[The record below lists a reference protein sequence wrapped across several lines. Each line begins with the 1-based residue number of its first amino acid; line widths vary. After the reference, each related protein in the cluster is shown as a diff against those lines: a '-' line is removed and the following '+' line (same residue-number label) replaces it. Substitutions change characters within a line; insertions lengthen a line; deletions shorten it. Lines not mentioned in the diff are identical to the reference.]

1 MKKYSLILAC
11 AVATLF
17 FGVAIAQSQPSL
29 SPEHQ
34 AAHDIFKQLIEIN
47 TTDTPAGNVTAAA
60 EAMAERFRAAGFP
73 AEYLRVDPA
82 NFALLAQPEKQQPF
96 EYLENGRVN
105 KEQDDKCQ
113 DPVLGM
119 FRLEI
124 DTQPSENR
132 AEDEWGQ
139 MLYQMSYVRHCA

>member
-1 MKKYSLILAC
+1 MLAYQERPPEY
-11 AVATLF
+11 AHLVARQIMQDQE
-17 FGVAIAQSQPSL
+17 GR
-29 SPEHQ
+29 
-34 AAHDIFKQLIEIN
+34 D
-47 TTDTPAGNVTAAA
+47 DD
-60 EAMAERFRAAGFP
+60 AAGFP
-73 AEYLRVDPA
+73 AVYLGVDPA
-82 NFALLAQPEKQQPF
+82 NFALLAEPEKQQPF

-113 DPVLGM
+113 DPALGV

-139 MLYQMSYVRHCA
+139 MLYQMSCGRHCA